1 MEVSAVVEQ
10 GTRAVHSNRYLS
22 LAMKIWQL

>member
-1 MEVSAVVEQ
+1 VVEQ